1 MAWSGKRTRPA
12 VDLPCRSH
20 SSIGS
25 QATQRR
31 LNSPHFSLWAVGY
44 LRSPLNRSTPHCK
57 CCLLAPGCTNF
68 LRDVLLAASC
78 AIARRSCACDV
89 TCHQPESI
97 LLLVVIETRMQQST
111 DTSASHVGN
120 HSNSRLPQGTDPG
133 ATFTCKVS
141 SRFTCFVQRRIA
153 ARMQSHRTSSHRHPD
168 GQILLSH
175 GHGGCGPVLQPAAGT
190 AGGYTFAHGR
200 GDRQAM
206 RGTRHKHFSY
216 IIPAPAILLPN
227 GLQHVTT
234 R

>member
-97 LLLVVIETRMQQST
+97 LLLVVIETRMQQCSKART
-111 DTSASHVGN
+111 PRLLMLETIPTQGCHKGQTLEPPSHAKYPAG
-120 HSNSRLPQGTDPG
+120 SR
-133 ATFTCKVS
+133 VS
-141 SRFTCFVQRRIA
+141 CNE
-153 ARMQSHRTSSHRHPD
+153 
-168 GQILLSH
+168 G
-175 GHGGCGPVLQPAAGT
+175 
-190 AGGYTFAHGR
+190 
-200 GDRQAM
+200 
-206 RGTRHKHFSY
+206 
-216 IIPAPAILLPN
+216 
-227 GLQHVTT
+227 
-234 R
+234 